1 MITLCL
7 YYFKIFVGILLSFYY
22 RGVIM
27 ATNKVQTGI
36 RFEPELLYK
45 ITQVAKMNKR
55 SLNAQLEYLAQ
66 ESVREYENTHG
77 PIPVDEEKLYRK

>member
-7 YYFKIFVGILLSFYY
+7 YFFKTFVGILLSFYY
-22 RGVIM
+22 WGVIM
-27 ATNKVQTGI
+27 ATNKIQTGI

-66 ESVREYENTHG
+66 ESVREYEKNHG

>member
-1 MITLCL
+1 
-7 YYFKIFVGILLSFYY
+7 
-22 RGVIM
+22 M

-45 ITQVAKMNKR
+45 ITHIAKDNKR

-66 ESVREYENTHG
+66 TCVKEYEAVNG
-77 PIPVDEEKLYRK
+77 SIPVDEAALYRK

>member
-1 MITLCL
+1 
-7 YYFKIFVGILLSFYY
+7 
-22 RGVIM
+22 M

-45 ITQVAKMNKR
+45 ITYFAKDNKL

-66 ESVREYENTHG
+66 ACVREFEAENG
-77 PIPVDEEKLYRK
+77 AIPMDEDALYRK

>member
-1 MITLCL
+1 
-7 YYFKIFVGILLSFYY
+7 
-22 RGVIM
+22 M

-45 ITQVAKMNKR
+45 ITYVARDNKR

-66 ESVREYENTHG
+66 ACVREFEAENG
-77 PIPVDEEKLYRK
+77 AIPVDEDALYRK